1 LNDTSIRLTDSE
13 DKLRQLENY
22 VERMKD
28 NNGKT
33 ISSND
38 ELKENLKRSLERI
51 NSLQLKVEVL
61 MRESDENKKEIVDL
75 KQKLEKNTQNNTLSI
90 EKQEEEHKSTIKNL
104 SADFNSILTEKEST
118 EQLLNQQLEKEKHKY
133 KSNMNELNA
142 QIKSLSSQLQL

>member
-1 LNDTSIRLTDSE
+1 MRLTDSE